1 MDEIFS
7 GVYLRFLSS
16 LFLGNFG
23 MIWSWITDIGN
34 TQLKL
39 SLINKKN
46 VEKDLI
52 TLFYSTSQLYTYM
65 YTAPPRHAKRDNHS
79 AKTIKPE

>member
-1 MDEIFS
+1 
-7 GVYLRFLSS
+7 
-16 LFLGNFG
+16 
-23 MIWSWITDIGN
+23 MIWSVITNIGK
-34 TQLKL
+34 TIEIKFDKT
-39 SLINKKN
+39 KKN

-52 TLFYSTSQLYTYM
+52 ILFYSTSQLYTYM